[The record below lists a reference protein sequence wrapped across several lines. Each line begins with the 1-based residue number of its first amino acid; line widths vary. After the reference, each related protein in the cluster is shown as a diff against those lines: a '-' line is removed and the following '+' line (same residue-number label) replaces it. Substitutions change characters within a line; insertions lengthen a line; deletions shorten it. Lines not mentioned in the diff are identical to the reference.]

1 MSKPANPTFV
11 DAAQI
16 CEKHGVSR
24 SRLSEWNRDRADTG
38 FPAAH
43 HGTGRRGNP
52 LQWLEQEVD
61 AWFTQRAKDTEQARK
76 LPVSVLEGDRDE
88 LLNTTQVA
96 AMLGFKRR
104 TTIVAYL
111 RQHPGYFPEPDV
123 VEPIASGPGKAHELH
138 WRRGTIVDWK
148 ATRPGKGNRI
158 GATRQ
163 APELPE
169 VPADGDPDELLSSTQ
184 AAALLGYKSLNS
196 FSSAL
201 AQGNLPGLATPDA
214 MQAGARGGPRRRWK
228 RSTVLAAR
236 TR

>member
-43 HGTGRRGNP
+43 HGTGRRGDP

-61 AWFTQRAKDTEQARK
+61 DWFTQRTQDTEQARK

-88 LLNTTQVA
+88 LLNTSQVA
-96 AMLGFKRR
+96 AMLGFKRT

-123 VEPIASGPGKAHELH
+123 VERVPSGPGRPHEMH
-138 WRRGTIVDWK
+138 WRRGTIIGWK
-148 ATRPGKGNRI
+148 ASRPGKGKRT

-163 APELPE
+163 APELPQ
-169 VPADGDPDELLSSTQ
+169 VPVDGDLDELLSSTQ
-184 AAALLGYKSLNS
+184 AASLLGYKSLNS

-201 AQGNLPGLATPDA
+201 SQGNIPGLATPDA
-214 MQAGARGGPRRRWK
+214 MKAGTRGGPRRMWK
-228 RSTVLAAR
+228 RSTILTAR